1 MKRLMAIMLKD
12 NLIRFTSPLEW
23 LFFLILPV
31 IFTFILSGGTGE
43 ASDSRILLYVV
54 DQAQSSLS
62 ISLISELERST
73 SVKPEVTSLN
83 NAQSAFES
91 RKVSAVLVLPED
103 LSMQTLQA
111 GNAEVEL
118 WQQPSNTNALIA
130 RQGIQAAV
138 NRVSSSVDIANISVN
153 QASKIKPFSSESARQ
168 VFFDQALATAQDL
181 MNSAPRRVVEIK
193 GVTPDPVSYDP
204 RANSSLGQMITWVF
218 IPLIGLSAM
227 FAMERQAGTLR
238 RILVTPTSKATII
251 AGTVIGQVL
260 TALVQMVILILFG
273 IFVMKINW
281 GESPLAVALMITS
294 SALAAGALG
303 TMLGTFVKT
312 EGQAN
317 GLSIMVG
324 MVMAMM
330 GGCWY
335 PIELFPAVIRNIV
348 KIFPTTWAMQ
358 GMLDIVTRGQGVSGV
373 WLEAAVLFGFAL
385 VFFVIGVW
393 RFKYE

>member
-1 MKRLMAIMLKD
+1 MLKD
-12 NLIRFTSPLEW
+12 TLIRFTSPLEW

-43 ASDSRILLYVV
+43 AADSRVTLYVV
-54 DQAQSSLS
+54 DNAQSSLS
-62 ISLISELERST
+62 TSLISELERST
-73 SVKPEVTSLN
+73 SVKPEITSMSE
-83 NAQSAFES
+83 AQSTFES

-103 LSMQTLQA
+103 FDMPALQTGSA
-111 GNAEVEL
+111 AIEL
-118 WQQPSNTNALIA
+118 WQQPSNTDALIA
-130 RQGIQAAV
+130 QQGIQAAV
-138 NRVSSSVDIANISVN
+138 NRVSSSVDIASISVSE
-153 QASKIKPFSSESARQ
+153 ASKLQSFSSESASQ
-168 VFFDQALATAQDL
+168 AYFDQALASAQDML
-181 MNSAPRRVVEIK
+181 ESAPQRVVEIK
-193 GVTPDPVSYDP
+193 GVTADPIQYDP

-238 RILVTPTSKATII
+238 RILVSPTAKAVII
-251 AGTVIGQVL
+251 AGTVLGQVL
-260 TALVQMVILILFG
+260 TALVQMLILILFA

-281 GESPLAVALMITS
+281 GNSPFAVVLMITS

-312 EGQAN
+312 ESQAN
-317 GLSIMVG
+317 GVSIMVG

-335 PIELFPAVIRNIV
+335 PIELFPEAMRNIV

-358 GMLDIVTRGQGVSGV
+358 GMLDIVTRGQGVSGI
-373 WLEAAVLFGFAL
+373 WLESIVLFGFAL